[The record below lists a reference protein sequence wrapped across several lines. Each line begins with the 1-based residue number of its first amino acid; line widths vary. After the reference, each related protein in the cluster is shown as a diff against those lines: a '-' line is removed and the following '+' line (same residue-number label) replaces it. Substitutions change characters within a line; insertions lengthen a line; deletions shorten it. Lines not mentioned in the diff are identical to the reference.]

1 MDERS
6 RNEKIVLNIRNILFF
21 VFFVGFCFK
30 AKAQNDFDNFFKPSD
45 SLHKKR
51 LNTVIVSEAVIGS
64 ATLIALNQ
72 AWYADYPRS
81 DFHFINDNAEWLQ
94 MDKAGHVFSAYHLGS
109 FGAKAL
115 KWSGADKK
123 SQLLYGSTLGLT
135 FLTAVEVFDGFSAN
149 WGASLGDVAANVS
162 GTALFVSQELLWDE
176 QRIVPKFSFHTT
188 PYASARP
195 NVLGSSFSEQI
206 LKDYNGQTY
215 WLSANIHSF
224 FKSSKTIPKWLNVA
238 VGYGA
243 EGMITGKD
251 EFVNTVFLP
260 TDKRYRQF
268 YLSLDVDLT
277 KIETKSHFI
286 KTILTVF
293 NTIKI
298 PAPTFEIKGLG
309 GTKFH
314 WLYF

>member
-1 MDERS
+1 M
-6 RNEKIVLNIRNILFF
+6 KLNFFLLVFLLNFFTLFS
-21 VFFVGFCFK
+21 
-30 AKAQNDFDNFFKPSD
+30 QNNFDKFFKPSD
-45 SLHKKR
+45 SLNKKR
-51 LNTVIVSEAVIGS
+51 LNTVIVSEAIVGS

-72 AWYADYPRS
+72 AWYADYSRS

-109 FGAKAL
+109 FGANAL

-224 FKSSKTIPKWLNVA
+224 FKSSKVVPKWLNVA

-260 TDKRYRQF
+260 SDKRYRQF

-314 WLYF
+314 WVYF

>member
-1 MDERS
+1 M
-6 RNEKIVLNIRNILFF
+6 
-21 VFFVGFCFK
+21 
-30 AKAQNDFDNFFKPSD
+30 
-45 SLHKKR
+45 
-51 LNTVIVSEAVIGS
+51 
-64 ATLIALNQ
+64 
-72 AWYADYPRS
+72 
-81 DFHFINDNAEWLQ
+81 
-94 MDKAGHVFSAYHLGS
+94 
-109 FGAKAL
+109 
-115 KWSGADKK
+115 
-123 SQLLYGSTLGLT
+123 
-135 FLTAVEVFDGFSAN
+135 FDGFSAQ
-149 WGASLGDVAANVS
+149 WGASKGDLLANATGSGLYVA
-162 GTALFVSQELLWDE
+162 QQLLWKE
-176 QRIVPKFSFHTT
+176 QKIIPKFSFHYT

-195 NVLGSSFSEQI
+195 NLLGDNFANQI
-206 LKDYNGQTY
+206 PKDYNGQTY

-224 FKSSKTIPKWLNVA
+224 FKSSKVVPKWLNVA

-314 WLYF
+314 WVYF